1 MRGVFYFY
9 YMHDFLKDVTK
20 DIFNNNIN
28 ISDCII
34 ILPNKRSG
42 FFLKEEINFQ
52 VSNTI
57 FSPRIYEI
65 DDFMSLVS
73 GVEKISNT
81 DIIFEL
87 YKTYC
92 ESKSKKKAEN
102 FEEFISWGKSLL
114 VDFNEIDKEICDTKS
129 LFGYLEAYKEL
140 NHWSSFENETNLIK
154 NYKFFWKNINILYS
168 RLYERLLKKKL
179 GYQGLIYRE
188 AFNNI
193 ESYVREN
200 KDIFHVFVGFNA
212 LSKSEAEVIQKLI
225 SNNGEIYWDID
236 KTLYNSEYN
245 NSSFFIKEYHQNWS
259 YFKNNNIKILN
270 ENYSSEKNI
279 LSVGTPK
286 NIGQIK
292 YVGEILKKIENKEL
306 NNTAIVLVNEQLL
319 IPMINSIPRNI
330 DNINVTMGYP
340 LKNSPIYSFFNLL
353 LKIHF
358 DSNKSFYYKNI
369 IAIISHELI
378 SPIII
383 DGSNFCK
390 KIINENLIYL
400 NLDEIKDIDN
410 NKNLLFELIFSKW
423 ETVKDGIENIIEIIE
438 IIKIFYSKKIHNKIN
453 IEFLFEI
460 NKIFTQIKYTSIKF
474 KYVNS
479 FRALSLLF
487 RELCEMTSTP
497 FESQSRNGLQ
507 IMGMLETRLINYKN
521 IIIVSA
527 NEGSLPSGKSNYS
540 FIPFEIRRV
549 HKLQTYRER
558 DAIFAYHFFRL
569 ISRAKNIWLTYNT
582 EPNGFDSGEIS
593 RFIKQI
599 QIEGIHKV
607 REETLVPTTPIIKRD
622 KVFYKKTNKVI
633 EELEKLMKNG
643 VSASMLT
650 SYIRD
655 KVNFFN
661 SYILKIKDDSVEETL
676 GNSTLGNIVHDSIE
690 EIYKSHTNKYLTK
703 SFLEQLKCKVYRI
716 VKKNARKYVNEKY
729 LKKGKNLIIIKT
741 AEKYV
746 MNAIEID
753 LKEIN
758 NGNKIKLI
766 DVEVEFNKV
775 FEFNNQKIKIRGKI
789 DRIDQI
795 NNTIRIIDYKT
806 GKKIYAKD
814 LRLKNKEQLFEEKG
828 IYNLQLVVYAIAIY
842 DEFKK
847 RDLKTGIISLKNRKD
862 GFLTAFYE
870 DNKYLSS
877 TEIDNYKEIVC
888 SIINEIK
895 DKEVKFEN

>member
-1 MRGVFYFY
+1 M
-9 YMHDFLKDVTK
+9 
-20 DIFNNNIN
+20 
-28 ISDCII
+28 
-34 ILPNKRSG
+34 
-42 FFLKEEINFQ
+42 
-52 VSNTI
+52 
-57 FSPRIYEI
+57 
-65 DDFMSLVS
+65 
-73 GVEKISNT
+73 
-81 DIIFEL
+81 
-87 YKTYC
+87 
-92 ESKSKKKAEN
+92 
-102 FEEFISWGKSLL
+102 
-114 VDFNEIDKEICDTKS
+114 
-129 LFGYLEAYKEL
+129 
-140 NHWSSFENETNLIK
+140 
-154 NYKFFWKNINILYS
+154 
-168 RLYERLLKKKL
+168 
-179 GYQGLIYRE
+179 
-188 AFNNI
+188 
-193 ESYVREN
+193 
-200 KDIFHVFVGFNA
+200 
-212 LSKSEAEVIQKLI
+212 
-225 SNNGEIYWDID
+225 
-236 KTLYNSEYN
+236 
-245 NSSFFIKEYHQNWS
+245 
-259 YFKNNNIKILN
+259 
-270 ENYSSEKNI
+270 
-279 LSVGTPK
+279 
-286 NIGQIK
+286 
-292 YVGEILKKIENKEL
+292 
-306 NNTAIVLVNEQLL
+306 
-319 IPMINSIPRNI
+319 
-330 DNINVTMGYP
+330 
-340 LKNSPIYSFFNLL
+340 
-353 LKIHF
+353 
-358 DSNKSFYYKNI
+358 
-369 IAIISHELI
+369 
-378 SPIII
+378 
-383 DGSNFCK
+383 
-390 KIINENLIYL
+390 
-400 NLDEIKDIDN
+400 
-410 NKNLLFELIFSKW
+410 LFELIFSKW

-460 NKIFTQIKYTSIKF
+460 NNIFMQIKYTSIKF

-753 LKEIN
+753 LNEIN

-775 FEFNNQKIKIRGKI
+775 FKFNNEKIKIRGKI
-789 DRIDQI
+789 DRIDEL
-795 NNTIRIIDYKT
+795 NNTLRIIDYKT

-814 LRLKNKEQLFEEKG
+814 LKLKKKEMLFEEKG
-828 IYNLQLVVYAIAIY
+828 IYNLQLLVYAVAIY
-842 DEFKK
+842 DEFKNK
-847 RDLKTGIISLKNRKD
+847 DIKTGIISLKNRKE
-862 GFLTAFYE
+862 GFLTAFIGE
-870 DNKYLSS
+870 NEYLSE
-877 TEIDNYKEIVC
+877 TEIGNCKEIIYG
-888 SIINEIK
+888 IINEIK
-895 DKEVKFEN
+895 DQGVRFEN

>member
-1 MRGVFYFY
+1 M
-9 YMHDFLKDVTK
+9 
-20 DIFNNNIN
+20 
-28 ISDCII
+28 
-34 ILPNKRSG
+34 
-42 FFLKEEINFQ
+42 
-52 VSNTI
+52 
-57 FSPRIYEI
+57 
-65 DDFMSLVS
+65 
-73 GVEKISNT
+73 
-81 DIIFEL
+81 
-87 YKTYC
+87 
-92 ESKSKKKAEN
+92 
-102 FEEFISWGKSLL
+102 
-114 VDFNEIDKEICDTKS
+114 
-129 LFGYLEAYKEL
+129 
-140 NHWSSFENETNLIK
+140 
-154 NYKFFWKNINILYS
+154 YS

-188 AFNNI
+188 AFNNV
-193 ESYVREN
+193 ESYVKEN

-225 SNNGEIYWDID
+225 SNNGEIYWDLD

-292 YVGEILKKIENKEL
+292 YVGGILKKIENKEL

-655 KVNFFN
+655 KINFFN

-703 SFLEQLKCKVYRI
+703 SFLEKLKFKVYRI

-766 DVEVEFNKV
+766 DVEVEFKKD

-814 LRLKNKEQLFEEKG
+814 LRVKNKEQLFEEKG

-842 DEFKK
+842 DECKK

-877 TEIDNYKEIVC
+877 TEIENYKEIVC

-895 DKEVKFEN
+895 DKR

>member
-1 MRGVFYFY
+1 
-9 YMHDFLKDVTK
+9 MHDFLKDVTK
-20 DIFNNNIN
+20 DIFNNNVN

-52 VSNTI
+52 VNNTI

-92 ESKSKKKAEN
+92 ESKSKKKPEN

-650 SYIRD
+650 NYIRD

-766 DVEVEFNKV
+766 DVEVEFKKV

-870 DNKYLSS
+870 ENKYLSS

-895 DKEVKFEN
+895 DPEVKFEN

>member
-1 MRGVFYFY
+1 
-9 YMHDFLKDVTK
+9 MHDFLKDVTK
-20 DIFNNNIN
+20 DIFNNNVN

-52 VSNTI
+52 VNNTI

-92 ESKSKKKAEN
+92 ESKSKKKPEN

-154 NYKFFWKNINILYS
+154 NYKFFWKNINTLYL

-188 AFNNI
+188 AFNNV
-193 ESYVREN
+193 ESYVKEN

-225 SNNGEIYWDID
+225 SNNGEIYWDLD

-279 LSVGTPK
+279 LTVGTPK
-286 NIGQIK
+286 NVGQIK
-292 YVGEILKKIENKEL
+292 YVGEILKKIEDKDL
-306 NNTAIVLVNEQLL
+306 NNTAVVLVNEQLL
-319 IPMINSIPRNI
+319 IPMINSIPKNI

-400 NLDEIKDIDN
+400 NLDEIKNMDK

-423 ETVKDGIENIIEIIE
+423 ETVKDGIENIIDIIE

-460 NKIFTQIKYTSIKF
+460 NNIFMQIKYTSIKF

-582 EPNGFDSGEIS
+582 EPNGFNSGEIS

-607 REETLVPTTPIIKRD
+607 REETLVPSTPIIKRD
-622 KVFYKKTNKVI
+622 KGFYKKTDKVI

-690 EIYKSHTNKYLTK
+690 EIYIRHTNKYLTK
-703 SFLEQLKCKVYRI
+703 SFLEQIKGNVHRI
-716 VKKNARKYVNEKY
+716 VKKVATKYVNEKY

-753 LKEIN
+753 LNEIN
-758 NGNKIKLI
+758 NGHKIKLI

-775 FEFNNQKIKIRGKI
+775 FKFNNEKIKIRGKI
-789 DRIDQI
+789 DRIDEL
-795 NNTIRIIDYKT
+795 NNTLRIIDYKT

-814 LRLKNKEQLFEEKG
+814 LKLKKKEMLFEEKG
-828 IYNLQLVVYAIAIY
+828 IYNLQLLVYAVAIY
-842 DEFKK
+842 DEFKNK
-847 RDLKTGIISLKNRKD
+847 DIKTGIISLKNRKE
-862 GFLTAFYE
+862 GFLTAFIGE
-870 DNKYLSS
+870 NEYLSE
-877 TEIDNYKEIVC
+877 TEIGNCKEIIYG
-888 SIINEIK
+888 IINEIK
-895 DKEVKFEN
+895 DQGVRFEN

>member
-52 VSNTI
+52 LNSTI

-87 YKTYC
+87 YNTYY
-92 ESKSKKKAEN
+92 EINTKKKSEK

-114 VDFNEIDKEICDTKS
+114 IDFNEIDKEICDTKS
-129 LFGYLEAYKEL
+129 LFSYLEAYKEL
-140 NHWSSFENETNLIK
+140 NHWSSSENETNLIK

-168 RLYERLLKKKL
+168 RLYERLLKKKS

-193 ESYVREN
+193 ESYVKKN
-200 KDIFHVFVGFNA
+200 KNIFHVFIGFNA
-212 LSKSEAEVIQKLI
+212 LSKSESEVIQKII

-236 KTLYNSEYN
+236 KALYNSEYN
-245 NSSFFIKEYHQNWS
+245 NSSFFIKQYHQNWS
-259 YFKNNNIKILN
+259 YYKNNKIKILN
-270 ENYSSEKNI
+270 DNYSSAKNI

-292 YVGEILKKIENKEL
+292 YVGEIMKEIETKDL
-306 NNTAIVLVNEQLL
+306 NNTAIILINEQLL
-319 IPMINSIPRNI
+319 IPMINSIPEII
-330 DNINVTMGYP
+330 DNINITMGYP

-353 LKIHF
+353 LKIHL

-369 IAIISHELI
+369 ISIISHELL
-378 SPIII
+378 SPIIT

-400 NLDEIKDIDN
+400 NLDEIKEIDK

-423 ETVKDGIENIIEIIE
+423 ETVKDGIKNTIEIIE
-438 IIKIFYSKKIHNKIN
+438 IIKSFYSKNVHNKIN
-453 IEFLFEI
+453 MEFLFEI
-460 NKIFTQIKYTSIKF
+460 KKIFAQINYTSIRF
-474 KYVNS
+474 KYVNN
-479 FRALSLLF
+479 FRTLSLLF

-558 DAIFAYHFFRL
+558 DAVFSYHFFRL

-582 EPNGFDSGEIS
+582 EPNGFNSGEIS
-593 RFIKQI
+593 RFVKQI
-599 QIEGIHKV
+599 QIEGIHNV
-607 REETLVPTTPIIKRD
+607 SVETLIPTTPIINRNKD
-622 KVFYKKTNKVI
+622 FYKKTDKVI
-633 EELEKLMKNG
+633 KELEKLMKKG

-650 SYIRD
+650 SYVRD
-655 KVNFFN
+655 KLNFFE

-690 EIYKSHTNKYLTK
+690 EIYKGHINKYFTK
-703 SFLEQLKCKVYRI
+703 SVLEKLKGKVSK
-716 VKKNARKYVNEKY
+716 VVTKVGRKYVKEKY
-729 LKKGKNLIIIKT
+729 LRKGKNLIIIKT

-753 LKEIN
+753 LKEIRK
-758 NGNKIKLI
+758 GNKIKLI

-775 FEFNNQKIKIRGKI
+775 FKFNNQKIKIRGKI
-789 DRIDQI
+789 DRIDEI
-795 NNTIRIIDYKT
+795 NNTVRIIDYKT

-814 LRLKNKEQLFEEKG
+814 LRLKNREELFEEKG
-828 IYNLQLVVYAIAIY
+828 IYNLQLIFYAFAIY
-842 DEFKK
+842 DRFENSNL
-847 RDLKTGIISLKNRKD
+847 RTGIISLKNRKE
-862 GFLTAFYE
+862 GFLTAYYE
-870 DNKYLSS
+870 NSEYLSL
-877 TEIDNYKEIVC
+877 TEIDNCKEIVC

-895 DKEVKFEN
+895 DQGVRFEN

>member
-20 DIFNNNIN
+20 DIFDSNVN

-34 ILPNKRSG
+34 ILPNKRSS

-52 VSNTI
+52 INSTI
-57 FSPRIYEI
+57 FSPKIYEI

-92 ESKSKKKAEN
+92 ESKSKKKPEN

-114 VDFNEIDKEICDTKS
+114 VDFNEIDKEICNTKA
-129 LFGYLEAYKEL
+129 LFSYLEAFKEL
-140 NHWSSFENETNLIK
+140 NHWSRSENETNLIRS
-154 NYKFFWKNINILYS
+154 YKFFWKNINILYS
-168 RLYERLLKKKL
+168 KLYERLLKKKL

-193 ESYVREN
+193 ESYIKKN
-200 KDIFHVFVGFNA
+200 KDIFHVFIGFNA
-212 LSKSEAEVIQKLI
+212 LSKSEAEVIQKII

-259 YFKNNNIKILN
+259 YYKNNNIKILN
-270 ENYSSEKNI
+270 ENYISEKNI
-279 LSVGTPK
+279 FSVGTPK
-286 NIGQIK
+286 NVGQIK
-292 YVGEILKKIENKEL
+292 YVGEILKKIEDKDL
-306 NNTAIVLVNEQLL
+306 NNTAIILVNEQLL
-319 IPMINSIPRNI
+319 IPMINSIPKNI

-358 DSNKSFYYKNI
+358 DSNKNFYYKNI
-369 IAIISHELI
+369 ISIISHELI
-378 SPIII
+378 IPIII
-383 DGSNFCK
+383 DGSNFCR
-390 KIINENLIYL
+390 KIISENLIYL
-400 NLDEIKDIDN
+400 NLDEIKDIDK

-423 ETVKDGIENIIEIIE
+423 ETVKDGIDNIIEIIE
-438 IIKIFYSKKIHNKIN
+438 IIKIFYSKNIHNEIN

-460 NKIFTQIKYTSIKF
+460 NKIFAQIKYTSIKF
-474 KYVNS
+474 KYVDN
-479 FRALSLLF
+479 FRVLSLLF

-497 FESQSRNGLQ
+497 FESQSRNALQ

-569 ISRAKNIWLTYNT
+569 ISRGKNIWLTYNT
-582 EPNGFDSGEIS
+582 EPNGFNSGEIS

-607 REETLVPTTPIIKRD
+607 REKTLIPTTPIIKRN
-622 KVFYKKTNKVI
+622 KGFYKKNDKVI
-633 EELEKLMKNG
+633 KELEKLMKNG

-650 SYIRD
+650 SYVRD
-655 KVNFFN
+655 KLNFFD

-690 EIYKSHTNKYLTK
+690 EIYKRYTNKYLTK
-703 SFLEQLKCKVYRI
+703 SFLVEIKGKVSRI
-716 VKKNARKYVNEKY
+716 VNKIARKYVKEKY

-753 LKEIN
+753 LKELN

-766 DVEVEFNKV
+766 DVEIEFDKV
-775 FEFNNQKIKIRGKI
+775 FKFNNQKIKIKGKI
-789 DRIDQI
+789 DRIDEI

-814 LRLKNKEQLFEEKG
+814 LRLKKKEDLFEEKG
-828 IYNLQLVVYAIAIY
+828 IYNLQLIIYAVAIY
-842 DEFKK
+842 DEFEN
-847 RDLKTGIISLKNRKD
+847 RDLKTGIISLKNRKE

-870 DNKYLSS
+870 DNENLSS
-877 TEIDNYKEIVC
+877 KEIENC
-888 SIINEIK
+888 KEIILGIIKEIK
-895 DKEVKFEN
+895 DPKVKFEN

>member
-1 MRGVFYFY
+1 
-9 YMHDFLKDVTK
+9 MHDDLKDIKK
-20 DIFNNNIN
+20 DIFNNNVN

-52 VSNTI
+52 VNNTI

-92 ESKSKKKAEN
+92 ESKSKKKPEN

-154 NYKFFWKNINILYS
+154 NYKFFWKNINTLYS

-188 AFNNI
+188 AFNNV
-193 ESYVREN
+193 ESYVKEN

-225 SNNGEIYWDID
+225 SNNGEIYWDLD

-400 NLDEIKDIDN
+400 NLDEIKNMDK

-423 ETVKDGIENIIEIIE
+423 KTVKDGIENIIEIIK

-582 EPNGFDSGEIS
+582 EPNGFNSGEIS

-650 SYIRD
+650 NYIRD

-661 SYILKIKDDSVEETL
+661 SYILKIKDDNVEETL

-703 SFLEQLKCKVYRI
+703 SFLEQLKCKVNRI

-766 DVEVEFNKV
+766 DVEVEFKKV
-775 FEFNNQKIKIRGKI
+775 FEFNNQKINIRGKI

-814 LRLKNKEQLFEEKG
+814 LRLNNKEQLFEEKG

-870 DNKYLSS
+870 NNKYLSS

-895 DKEVKFEN
+895 DQEVKFEN

>member
-1 MRGVFYFY
+1 
-9 YMHDFLKDVTK
+9 
-20 DIFNNNIN
+20 
-28 ISDCII
+28 
-34 ILPNKRSG
+34 
-42 FFLKEEINFQ
+42 
-52 VSNTI
+52 
-57 FSPRIYEI
+57 
-65 DDFMSLVS
+65 
-73 GVEKISNT
+73 
-81 DIIFEL
+81 
-87 YKTYC
+87 
-92 ESKSKKKAEN
+92 
-102 FEEFISWGKSLL
+102 
-114 VDFNEIDKEICDTKS
+114 
-129 LFGYLEAYKEL
+129 
-140 NHWSSFENETNLIK
+140 
-154 NYKFFWKNINILYS
+154 
-168 RLYERLLKKKL
+168 
-179 GYQGLIYRE
+179 
-188 AFNNI
+188 
-193 ESYVREN
+193 
-200 KDIFHVFVGFNA
+200 
-212 LSKSEAEVIQKLI
+212 
-225 SNNGEIYWDID
+225 
-236 KTLYNSEYN
+236 
-245 NSSFFIKEYHQNWS
+245 
-259 YFKNNNIKILN
+259 
-270 ENYSSEKNI
+270 
-279 LSVGTPK
+279 
-286 NIGQIK
+286 
-292 YVGEILKKIENKEL
+292 
-306 NNTAIVLVNEQLL
+306 
-319 IPMINSIPRNI
+319 MINSIPRNI

-400 NLDEIKDIDN
+400 NLDEIKDIDK

-460 NKIFTQIKYTSIKF
+460 NKIFTEIKYTSIKF

-650 SYIRD
+650 NYIRD

-661 SYILKIKDDSVEETL
+661 SYVLKIKDDSVEETL

-814 LRLKNKEQLFEEKG
+814 LWLKNKEQLFEEKG

-870 DNKYLSS
+870 DNMYLSS

-895 DKEVKFEN
+895 DQDVKFEN